1 VLEILKQ
8 TWTRIQEAKA
18 QRAAVN
24 QFVITVCGQ
33 KWLGP
38 AETLRIVEV
47 ELEGSRHRLAL
58 WNTKSATQMIEL
70 RADEEKIREATC

>member
-1 VLEILKQ
+1 MLELLKQ

-18 QRAAVN
+18 QRAAVS
-24 QFVITVCGQ
+24 QSVITVCGQ

-47 ELEGSRHRLAL
+47 ECEGSRHRLAL

-70 RADEEKIREATC
+70 RADETKVRGATC